1 MAAWL
6 VRRLV
11 ASIAI
16 VFAVV
21 TITFFVVH
29 LAHGTPCG
37 FDDRPLPPEVCREV
51 CRRFGCDKPLVVQYG
66 KYLARLAHGDLSES
80 IGLHRP
86 VADALAD
93 AIPNTF
99 ILALA
104 ALLIDF
110 ALGLA
115 LGIYQAV
122 RAGRFGDVAV
132 GNVALLI
139 NSMPVFW
146 LGLVLLLVFAQWLH
160 WFPPGG
166 ITDPVLCPRIDSPYC
181 VLDFLWH
188 LTLPALTLGL
198 VGAAST
204 ARYQRAAML
213 EVVRQYYVRTARAKG
228 LRERRV
234 LLVHALRN
242 ALLPIVTLFGLAFPF
257 LFTGAVLIETV
268 FAWPGMGRLAV
279 NAILQRDY
287 PVVTGAA
294 LLTSAM
300 VVLGNLI
307 ADALYAVADP
317 RIRVRTE
324 GGGEG
329 RGGDD

>member
-6 VRRLV
+6 VRRLA

-16 VFAVV
+16 VLAVV

-29 LAHGTPCG
+29 LAHGDPCG
-37 FDDRPLPPEVCREV
+37 GGEQRPLPEEM
-51 CRRFGCDKPLVVQYG
+51 CRRLRARFGYDQPVYVQYA
-66 KYLARLAHGDLSES
+66 KYLVALLHGDLGES
-80 IGLHRP
+80 LGLHRP

-99 ILALA
+99 TLALA
-104 ALLIDF
+104 ALVIDF

-122 RAGRFGDVAV
+122 RERSVVDIAL
-132 GNVALLI
+132 GNAALFV

-146 LGLVLLLVFAQWLH
+146 LGLVVLLVFAQRLH
-160 WFPPGG
+160 WFPVGG
-166 ITDPVLCPRIDSPYC
+166 LGDPVLCPSVASLPC
-181 VLDFLWH
+181 QLDFLWH
-188 LTLPALTLGL
+188 LALPALTLGL
-198 VGAAST
+198 VGAAGT

-213 EVVRQYYVRTARAKG
+213 EVIGQDYVRTARAKG
-228 LRERRV
+228 LPERRV

-242 ALLPIVTLFGLAFPF
+242 ALLPFITLIGLTFPF
-257 LFTGAVLIETV
+257 LLTGAVLVETV

-294 LLTSAM
+294 LVASGM
-300 VVLGNLI
+300 VVLGSLI
-307 ADALYAVADP
+307 ADVLYGVADP
-317 RIRVRTE
+317 RIRVR
-324 GGGEG
+324 
-329 RGGDD
+329 DA

>member
-1 MAAWL
+1 VAAWL

-21 TITFFVVH
+21 TITFFAVRLVH
-29 LAHGTPCG
+29 GSPCG
-37 FDDRPLPPEVCREV
+37 PSGERPLPPDVCKQQSIQ
-51 CRRFGCDKPLVVQYG
+51 FGYDKPLYVQYV
-66 KYLARLAHGDLSES
+66 KYLVNLLHGNMETSF
-80 IGLHRP
+80 GLHRP

-99 ILALA
+99 TLTLA
-104 ALLIDF
+104 ALLVDF

-122 RAGRFGDVAV
+122 RAGRFGDVTV
-132 GNVALLI
+132 GNIALLV

-160 WFPPGG
+160 WFPAGG
-166 ITDPVLCPRIDSPYC
+166 IHDPILCPRLDSPYC
-181 VLDFLWH
+181 AFDFLWH

-198 VGAAST
+198 VGAAAT

-213 EVVRQYYVRTARAKG
+213 DVISQDYVRTARAKG

-242 ALLPIVTLFGLAFPF
+242 ALLPIITLFGLAFPF

-279 NAILQRDY
+279 NAIFQRDY

-300 VVLGNLI
+300 VALGNLI
-307 ADALYAVADP
+307 ADGLYAVADP
-317 RIRVRTE
+317 RIRVR
-324 GGGEG
+324 GEG
-329 RGGDD
+329 T

>member
-6 VRRLV
+6 LRRLV

-21 TITFFVVH
+21 TITFFIVH

-37 FDDRPLPPEVCREV
+37 ASGTQPVPPEVCRQL
-51 CRRFGCDKPLVVQYG
+51 CRRLGCDQPLPVQYVM
-66 KYLARLAHGDLSES
+66 YLDRLLHGDLGES

-86 VADALAD
+86 VADALAE

-99 ILALA
+99 SLALA
-104 ALLIDF
+104 ALVIDF
-110 ALGLA
+110 GLGLA
-115 LGIYQAV
+115 LGVYQAA
-122 RAGRFGDVAV
+122 RERRFADIVL
-132 GNVALLI
+132 GNLGLFV
-139 NSMPVFW
+139 NSMPTFW
-146 LGLVLLLVFAQWLH
+146 LGLVLLLVFAQRQH
-160 WFPPGG
+160 WFPVGG
-166 ITDPVLCPRIDSPYC
+166 LSDPVLCPRIDSPRC
-181 VLDFLWH
+181 ALDFLWH

-198 VGAAST
+198 VGAAGT
-204 ARYQRAAML
+204 ARYQRATML
-213 EVVRQYYVRTARAKG
+213 EVIRQDYVRTARAKG

-242 ALLPIVTLFGLAFPF
+242 ALLPYITLFGLAFPF
-257 LFTGAVLIETV
+257 LLTGAVLVETV

-279 NAILQRDY
+279 SAIFQRDY

-294 LLTSAM
+294 LVTSAM

-307 ADALYAVADP
+307 ADVLYGLADP
-317 RIRVRTE
+317 RIRVR
-324 GGGEG
+324 GEVA
-329 RGGDD
+329 

>member
-1 MAAWL
+1 VAAWL
-6 VRRLV
+6 VRRVV

-21 TITFFVVH
+21 TLTFFVVH
-29 LAHGTPCG
+29 LAQGTPCG
-37 FDDRPLPPEVCREV
+37 GERPLPPDVCERELRV
-51 CRRFGCDKPLVVQYG
+51 FGYDKPLYVQYV
-66 KYLARLAHGDLSES
+66 KYLAALVDGNMGYSF
-80 IGLHRP
+80 GLHRP

-122 RAGRFGDVAV
+122 QAGRFGDVAV
-132 GNVALLI
+132 GNVALLV

-146 LGLVLLLVFAQWLH
+146 LGLVLLLVFAQWLR
-160 WFPPGG
+160 WFPAGG
-166 ITDPVLCPRIDSPYC
+166 IHDPILCPRVDSPYC
-181 VLDFLWH
+181 GLDFLWH

-198 VGAAST
+198 VAAAAT

-213 EVVRQYYVRTARAKG
+213 EVIGQDYVRTARAKG

-242 ALLPIVTLFGLAFPF
+242 ALLPIITLFGLAFPF

-279 NAILQRDY
+279 TAIFQRDY

-294 LLTSAM
+294 LLTSTM

-317 RIRVRTE
+317 RIRVRGKA
-324 GGGEG
+324 GGG
-329 RGGDD
+329 GGDA

>member
-11 ASIAI
+11 ASMAI

-29 LAHGTPCG
+29 LAQGTPCG
-37 FDDRPLPPEVCREV
+37 GERPLPPDVCDRERAV
-51 CRRFGCDKPLVVQYG
+51 FGYDKPLPVQYV
-66 KYLARLAHGDLSES
+66 KYLAALLHGKMGYSF
-80 IGLHRP
+80 GLHRP

-122 RAGRFGDVAV
+122 RAGRFGDVAA

-146 LGLVLLLVFAQWLH
+146 LGLVLLLVFAQWLR
-160 WFPPGG
+160 WFPAGG
-166 ITDPVLCPRIDSPYC
+166 PHNPILCPRVDSPYC
-181 VLDFLWH
+181 LLDFLWH

-204 ARYQRAAML
+204 ARYQRAAIL
-213 EVVRQYYVRTARAKG
+213 EVVRQDYVRTARAKG
-228 LRERRV
+228 LREQRV

-242 ALLPIVTLFGLAFPF
+242 ALLPIITLFGLAFPF
-257 LFTGAVLIETV
+257 LFTGAVLIENV

-279 NAILQRDY
+279 NAIFQRDY

-317 RIRVRTE
+317 RIRVR
-324 GGGEG
+324 GGEG
-329 RGGDD
+329 GP